1 LKREAVRR
9 WLAVELA
16 AMSRGERSAKLL
28 EHMALA
34 SHVFGVFVDGARV
47 VEVIPAVSMMW
58 GVRST
63 FDLDLVLHVARRYV
77 RCITQ
82 AKRHAG

>member
-1 LKREAVRR
+1 VA
-9 WLAVELA
+9 ELA
-16 AMSRGERSAKLL
+16 ALSRCERSAKLL

-34 SHVFGVFVDGARV
+34 NRVFGVFVDGAMV
-47 VEVIPAVSMMW
+47 VEVTPAVSTMW
-58 GVRST
+58 GLRST

-77 RCITQ
+77 RCIPQ